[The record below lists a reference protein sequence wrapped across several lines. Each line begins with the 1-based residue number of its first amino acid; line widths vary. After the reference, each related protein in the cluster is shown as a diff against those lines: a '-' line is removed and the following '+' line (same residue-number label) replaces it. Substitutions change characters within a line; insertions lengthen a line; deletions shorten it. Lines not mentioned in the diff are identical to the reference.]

1 MIILLDENFPL
12 RFYTRLQ
19 REGFSVEPI
28 LLTTRGIHDRD
39 IMVRLEKA
47 ELLFFTQDQDFMD
60 VLPDCKA
67 SIILS
72 RVCRSRWKL
81 IDESKF
87 GSKPQSNFSPNN
99 GMRNSLS
106 STMTEFSIRLRR

>member
-47 ELLFFTQDQDFMD
+47 ELLFSPKTKTSWMSCPIEKQALF
-60 VLPDCKA
+60 
-67 SIILS
+67 
-72 RVCRSRWKL
+72 CRECVAV
-81 IDESKF
+81 D
-87 GSKPQSNFSPNN
+87 GN
-99 GMRNSLS
+99 
-106 STMTEFSIRLRR
+106 